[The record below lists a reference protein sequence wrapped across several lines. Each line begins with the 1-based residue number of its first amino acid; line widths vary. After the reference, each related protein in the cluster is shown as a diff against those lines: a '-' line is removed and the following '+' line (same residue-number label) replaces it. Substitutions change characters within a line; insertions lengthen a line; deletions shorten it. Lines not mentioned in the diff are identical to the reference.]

1 MSVVVGEESTNLYLQ
16 TSAKN
21 SHFSNGDG
29 LPQLWV
35 TTASYGVGLGLECSI
50 G

>member
-21 SHFSNGDG
+21 SHLSNGDG

-35 TTASYGVGLGLECSI
+35 TTGVGLGLECSI